1 MINFDKIRLLLR
13 TEKSISQSLDSKYHF
28 VVRSSCEKK
37 EIASLIKKSFGV
49 DVEKVNTLCI
59 KNKRKKTAQFTT
71 SPSFKKA
78 VVTLKKGQTI
88 NFDS

>member
-1 MINFDKIRLLLR
+1 MNFDKIKLLLR
-13 TEKSISQSLDSKYHF
+13 TEKSSAQSLDSKYHF
-28 VVRSSCEKK
+28 IVRSSCKKK

-49 DVEKVNTLCI
+49 DVERVNTLCI
-59 KNKRKKTAQFTT
+59 KSKRKKTTQLSTLSA
-71 SPSFKKA
+71 FKKA